1 MIDITTI
8 RNILAKFR
16 GLTILGISTI
26 ITSAISALFWLYM
39 AQLLGVEQY
48 GVVSYLIATT
58 GIATVL
64 SSLGSGNT
72 LTVYSAKEVKI
83 QPQIYFFV
91 IIASIIASVT
101 LFFFFNNIALSLLVI
116 GNVVFG
122 LVTFDLLGKKLY
134 KIYAKYIILQKILM
148 VGLGLIFYYT
158 IGYNGIILGMAL
170 SFFPAFIMVHRMF
183 RETRFD
189 FSLLRS
195 RFNFMMNSYIL
206 DISRAF
212 NGNIDKILVVPILG
226 YVLLGNY
233 QLGIQFVSIFALLPS
248 ITNNYI
254 LSHDASGNPNK
265 NLKKAII
272 ILSAVLSVLAII
284 LSPIIIPELFPKFT
298 ESIEIIQILSLSL
311 IPSAVNNTLIS
322 KFLGMEKIR
331 IVLIGSGVYL
341 TSQIISI
348 IILSN
353 IFGINGFAAS
363 IVIGITS
370 ETIYLIFMNNFY
382 LKQK

>member
-134 KIYAKYIILQKILM
+134 KIYAK
-148 VGLGLIFYYT
+148 
-158 IGYNGIILGMAL
+158 
-170 SFFPAFIMVHRMF
+170 
-183 RETRFD
+183 
-189 FSLLRS
+189 
-195 RFNFMMNSYIL
+195 
-206 DISRAF
+206 
-212 NGNIDKILVVPILG
+212 
-226 YVLLGNY
+226 
-233 QLGIQFVSIFALLPS
+233 
-248 ITNNYI
+248 
-254 LSHDASGNPNK
+254 
-265 NLKKAII
+265 
-272 ILSAVLSVLAII
+272 
-284 LSPIIIPELFPKFT
+284 
-298 ESIEIIQILSLSL
+298 
-311 IPSAVNNTLIS
+311 
-322 KFLGMEKIR
+322 
-331 IVLIGSGVYL
+331 
-341 TSQIISI
+341 
-348 IILSN
+348 
-353 IFGINGFAAS
+353 
-363 IVIGITS
+363 
-370 ETIYLIFMNNFY
+370 
-382 LKQK
+382 

>member
-1 MIDITTI
+1 MIDITKI
-8 RNILAKFR
+8 RNILTKFR

-26 ITSAISALFWLYM
+26 VTAGISALFWLYM

-48 GVVSYLIATT
+48 GIVSYLIAAT

-83 QPQIYFFV
+83 QPQIYFFA
-91 IIASIIASVT
+91 ITASIIASVT
-101 LFFFFNNIALSLLVI
+101 LFFLLNNIALSLLVI

-122 LVTFDLLGKKLY
+122 LVTYDLLGKKLY
-134 KIYAKYIILQKILM
+134 KNYAKYIILQKILM
-148 VGLGLIFYYT
+148 VGLSLIFYYI
-158 IGYNGIILGMAL
+158 IGYNGVILGIAL
-170 SFFPAFIMVHRMF
+170 SFFPAFIGIYRMF
-183 RETRFD
+183 RETRMD

-233 QLGIQFVSIFALLPS
+233 QLGIQFVSVFALLPNIANS
-248 ITNNYI
+248 YI

-272 ILSAVLSVLAII
+272 ILSAILSVLAII
-284 LSPIIIPELFPKFT
+284 LSPIIIPALFPKFI
-298 ESIEIIQILSLSL
+298 ESIQIIQIMSLSL
-311 IPSAVNNTLIS
+311 IPFTVNNTYIS

-331 IVLIGSGVYL
+331 IVLIGSGIYL
-341 TSQIISI
+341 IIQIITI
-348 IILSN
+348 VILSN
-353 IFGINGFAAS
+353 TFGINGFAAS
-363 IVIGITS
+363 YVISATS
-370 ETIYLIFMNNFY
+370 ETIYLIFINNFY
-382 LKQK
+382 LKRK